1 MVSGMPPVEPISAVG
16 VGASSEERRPPTRP
30 AEEVGCTTVSGIPP
44 VDPGTMKGPRKLDA
58 SGELG
63 TAEEAGAA
71 VGVTIVSGMP
81 PVEPTACSD
90 D

>member
-1 MVSGMPPVEPISAVG
+1 
-16 VGASSEERRPPTRP
+16 
-30 AEEVGCTTVSGIPP
+30 
-44 VDPGTMKGPRKLDA
+44 MKGPRKLDA